1 MQAHITGSGK
11 KERRTKGRNKKPE
24 VYLSIEI
31 LLLSLFVFL
40 ISFIEMKL
48 LTVISA
54 LGAIFIVIMSCYPR
68 YKKVVSRQTEHKV
81 FNHKE
86 HH

>member
-40 ISFIEMKL
+40 ISFIEIKL

-68 YKKVVSRQTEHKV
+68 YKQVVSRQTEHKV